1 MPVFFILS
9 GITMNWTLANGSY
22 CAKVKKLFQS
32 LIIPAIWMLIIA
44 TLYDSIADLY
54 SGHFNLSDD
63 LSSLFTEIVWSSGV
77 PFKIGH
83 FTVTDLGMQWFLV
96 VLFFDKTLIFLILY
110 IHSKA
115 RRSRKKAII
124 IILLSL
130 LFLFV
135 GYILG
140 RSDIWLPFS
149 LDLALFTISYLVIGH
164 YCKGILLNASLWKFL
179 LSIMFWAS
187 TLFLQALFGKGY
199 FELASRNYPLF
210 PICYICS
217 CAGSFALCYI
227 SQIINAK
234 TRLYNVIKSVGQNS
248 LTLFF
253 IHKIDYWYRGWFVII
268 CNNQIMCIAFRLIT
282 DLLVLYIVLTMKQYK
297 KDKREAI
304 ESN

>member
-1 MPVFFILS
+1 MKKIILRQTDRQTDKTRIGWIDFAKGIAIILVIIGHTVTNPVIRGAIFSFHMPVFFILS

-54 SGHFNLSDD
+54 NGRFNLSDD

-124 IILLSL
+124 I
-130 LFLFV
+130 
-135 GYILG
+135 
-140 RSDIWLPFS
+140 
-149 LDLALFTISYLVIGH
+149 
-164 YCKGILLNASLWKFL
+164 
-179 LSIMFWAS
+179 
-187 TLFLQALFGKGY
+187 
-199 FELASRNYPLF
+199 
-210 PICYICS
+210 
-217 CAGSFALCYI
+217 
-227 SQIINAK
+227 
-234 TRLYNVIKSVGQNS
+234 SV
-248 LTLFF
+248 
-253 IHKIDYWYRGWFVII
+253 
-268 CNNQIMCIAFRLIT
+268 C
-282 DLLVLYIVLTMKQYK
+282 
-297 KDKREAI
+297 
-304 ESN
+304 